1 MSKRDLIAIG
11 GGAGGLVASLIRPG
25 PEYDLPATSPAVD
38 LGRVNDHVQS
48 VIDHI
53 QQHDAP
59 ERFRSLGCEVIF
71 GAARFLDPHRVQVNG
86 RQIHSRC
93 FLIATGSKPLVPPI
107 EGLEE
112 AGYLRATETENSA
125 LTGCWWG

>member
-11 GGAGGLVASLIRPG
+11 GGAGDLVAARMRPG
-25 PEYDLPATSPAVD
+25 PEYGLPATSPAVD
-38 LGRVNDHVQS
+38 LVRVNDHMQS

-59 ERFRSLGCEVIF
+59 ERFRSQGCEMIF
-71 GAARFLDPHRVQVNG
+71 SAARFLDPHRVQVH

-93 FLIATGSKPLVPPI
+93 FVTSMGSKRLVPPT
-107 EGLEE
+107 ESLEE
-112 AGYLRATETENSA
+112 AGYLRATETKNSA
-125 LTGCWWG
+125 LTRWWG